1 MSILVTGSAGFI
13 GAAIVQRLLLEGH
26 NVIGLDNYNNYYDT
40 KLKKDRIKNIR
51 KLKTSKNFNQVKGNI
66 TNINLIRKLFEK
78 YQIEYVVH
86 LAAQAGVRYS
96 MENPL
101 EYVNSNILGFTNL
114 LEFSRKN
121 KVKHFVYASS
131 SSVYGLNT
139 KLPYSISDTT
149 DHPVSVY
156 AATKKSNELIAHS
169 YSHLY
174 DIAVTGLRFFTV
186 YGPWDRPDMA
196 MQLFSEAINK
206 NKKINLFNYGNHT
219 RDFTYIDD
227 VVEAVNV
234 LIFKPSSKNKNWN
247 SKSPKL
253 GSSSAKFKVYNVGSS
268 KRVKLKYLVSLLEK
282 YFNKKAKIN
291 LLPLQPGD
299 VIDTYANVLPIKKNY
314 NFSPGTNIERGVE
327 KFVIWYKK
335 YYT

>member
-1 MSILVTGSAGFI
+1 MKILVTGSAGFI
-13 GAAIVQRLLLEGH
+13 GAAVVQRLLLEGH
-26 NVIGLDNYNNYYDT
+26 DVIGLDNYNSYYDIN
-40 KLKKDRIKNIR
+40 LKKNRIKNIR
-51 KLKTSKNFNQVKGNI
+51 KLKNSKNFNQVKGNI
-66 TNINLIRKLFEK
+66 TNINLIGKLFDQ
-78 YQIEYVVH
+78 YQIEYVIH

-131 SSVYGLNT
+131 SSVYGLNS
-139 KLPYSISDTT
+139 KIPYSVNDAT
-149 DHPVSVY
+149 DHPVSLY

-174 DIAVTGLRFFTV
+174 NIPVTGLRFFTV

-196 MQLFSEAINK
+196 MQLFSKAIVK

-227 VVEAVNV
+227 VVEAVNIS
-234 LIFKPSSKNKNWN
+234 IFKPPNKNKNWN
-247 SKSPKL
+247 SKLPKL
-253 GSSSAKFKVYNVGSS
+253 GSSSARFKVYNVGSS

-299 VIDTYANVLPIKKNY
+299 VIDTYSNSLPIKKDY
-314 NFSPGTNIERGVE
+314 KFSSSTNIEDGVE

-335 YYT
+335 YYK

>member
-13 GAAIVQRLLLEGH
+13 GAAIVKRLLLEGH

-40 KLKKDRIKNIR
+40 NLKKDRIKNIR
-51 KLKTSKNFNQVKGNI
+51 KLKNSKNFNQVKGNI

-121 KVKHFVYASS
+121 KVKHFIYASS

-196 MQLFSEAINK
+196 MQLFSEAIIK

>member
-1 MSILVTGSAGFI
+1 MRILVTGSAGFI
-13 GAAIVQRLLLEGH
+13 GAAVVQRLLLEGH
-26 NVIGLDNYNNYYDT
+26 NVIGLDNYNSYYDIN
-40 KLKKDRIKNIR
+40 LKKNRIKNIR
-51 KLKTSKNFNQVKGNI
+51 KLKNSKNFNQVKGNI
-66 TNINLIRKLFEK
+66 TNINLIRKLFDE
-78 YQIEYVVH
+78 YQIEYVIH

-101 EYVNSNILGFTNL
+101 EYINSNILGFTNL

-121 KVKHFVYASS
+121 KVKHFIYASS
-131 SSVYGLNT
+131 SSVYGLNS
-139 KLPYSISDTT
+139 KLPYSVDDAT

-174 DIAVTGLRFFTV
+174 DIPVTGLRFFTV

-196 MQLFSEAINK
+196 MQLFSKAIVK

-227 VVEAVNV
+227 VVEAVNIS
-234 LIFKPSSKNKNWN
+234 IFRPPNKNKKWN
-247 SKSPKL
+247 SKLPKL
-253 GSSSAKFKVYNVGSS
+253 GSSSARFKVYNIGSS

-299 VIDTYANVLPIKKNY
+299 VIDTYANSFPIKKDY
-314 NFSPGTNIERGVE
+314 KFSSSMNIEDGVE

-335 YYT
+335 YYK